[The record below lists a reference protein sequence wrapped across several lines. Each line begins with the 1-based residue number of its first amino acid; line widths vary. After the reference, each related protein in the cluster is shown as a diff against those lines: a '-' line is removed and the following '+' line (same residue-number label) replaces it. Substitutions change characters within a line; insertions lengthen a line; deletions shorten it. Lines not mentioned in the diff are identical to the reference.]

1 MSITHRGHLIVVE
14 GIEGSGKSTQAT
26 LLYEQLQENKVP
38 SVLAREPGDTQT
50 GETIRNALL
59 HGEKILGMTELF
71 LFSAARCEIIDKVI
85 KPALGS
91 GKIVV
96 CDRFT
101 ASTLAYQ
108 GYGRGIS
115 LDHVSYITELSTQ
128 GLTPTLGFLLDISP
142 EISFQRI
149 KETTKDRIENED
161 LNFHH
166 LVRQGYLDTANSNPK
181 LWTILDAEAP
191 ASEIKTQIW
200 DMVSIQFNINNSY

>member
-1 MSITHRGHLIVVE
+1 M
-14 GIEGSGKSTQAT
+14 
-26 LLYEQLQENKVP
+26 
-38 SVLAREPGDTQT
+38 
-50 GETIRNALL
+50 
-59 HGEKILGMTELF
+59 
-71 LFSAARCEIIDKVI
+71 IDKVI
-85 KPALGS
+85 KPALVS

-115 LDHVSYITELSTQ
+115 LEHVSYVNELSTQ
-128 GLTPTLGFLLDISP
+128 GLTPALGFLLDISP

-149 KETTKDRIENED
+149 KENTKDRIENED
-161 LNFHH
+161 LNFHQ

-191 ASEIKTQIW
+191 ASEIKTHIW
-200 DMVSIQFNINNSY
+200 DIVSIQLNLNNSD

>member
-14 GIEGSGKSTQAT
+14 GIEGSGNSTQAT
-26 LLYEQLQENKVP
+26 LLYEQLQENKIP

-71 LFSAARCEIIDKVI
+71 LFSAARCEIVDKVI

-166 LVRQGYLDTANSNPK
+166 LVRQGYLDTARSNPK
-181 LWTILDAEAP
+181 LWTILDAEDP

-200 DMVSIQFNINNSY
+200 DMVSIQLNINNSY

>member
-1 MSITHRGHLIVVE
+1 MSKTHRGRLIVVE

-26 LLYEQLQENKVP
+26 LLYEQLQENKIP

-142 EISFQRI
+142 EISFKRI

-166 LVRQGYLDTANSNPK
+166 LVRQGYLDTAHSNPK

-191 ASEIKTQIW
+191 AHEIKTQIW
-200 DMVSIQFNINNSY
+200 DMVSIQLNIDNSY